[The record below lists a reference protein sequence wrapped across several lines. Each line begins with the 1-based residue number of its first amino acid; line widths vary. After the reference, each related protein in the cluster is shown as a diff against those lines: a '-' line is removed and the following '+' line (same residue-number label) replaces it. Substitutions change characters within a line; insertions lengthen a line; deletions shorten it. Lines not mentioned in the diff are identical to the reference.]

1 MDLLRMVRHTAILE
15 ISVGDWIANFRSSL
29 SADFQLSDIVRSV
42 PEADV
47 ICIVLY
53 LFMGGTSVEM
63 LMAEGFINGG
73 LSILDIKLDMDIK
86 GIKYGQFHQ

>member
-1 MDLLRMVRHTAILE
+1 
-15 ISVGDWIANFRSSL
+15 
-29 SADFQLSDIVRSV
+29 
-42 PEADV
+42 
-47 ICIVLY
+47 
-53 LFMGGTSVEM
+53 MGGTSVEM

>member
-1 MDLLRMVRHTAILE
+1 MYDLWSEQTYLWHRVKPNLTVH
-15 ISVGDWIANFRSSL
+15 
-29 SADFQLSDIVRSV
+29 SV